1 MCEIVNQIQ
10 NDLIQSS
17 SFKLGDSRAADIL
30 LTDDFPQTPEFELE
44 T

>member
-10 NDLIQSS
+10 NDLIKSS
-17 SFKLGDSRAADIL
+17 SLKHSDSRAADIL
-30 LTDDFPQTPEFELE
+30 LTDDFAQTPEFELE